1 MPSNDP
7 LLNAATDWAVI
18 AIFGVVYLGMFLG
31 GLPRLRLDR
40 SGVALLGAIAVI
52 AVSGMGVVEAAQ
64 AIDLPTILL
73 LFAFMVISAQMR
85 LGGFYA
91 TLTQRV
97 GALPLSDN
105 ALLAALIAV
114 AAALSAVFSN
124 DVVCL
129 AMTPI
134 VARLCLR
141 RGANPLPFLIGL
153 ACAAN
158 IGSAAT
164 LIGNPQNML
173 IGSVLRLDFAG
184 YARAAGVPVLIS
196 LVLLW
201 GWLVCVPH
209 VRVEPLPATDRR
221 SSDPPLDMWQTTKGL
236 VVAGALMG
244 LFLFRDGPHEVM
256 ALVGAALLLLSRRLA
271 SAEFLRLVDW
281 PLLILFMGLFVVN
294 HAFERT
300 GLSAQ
305 AVAWLAGQG
314 VRLTDPGPL
323 MVVGVV
329 LSNLVSNVPAVMLLL
344 PHLSG
349 EPGAGVLL
357 ALATTFAGNLLLVG
371 SIANLIV
378 VDLARAQGIVIDWRR
393 HAVVG
398 TPVTLL
404 SLGVIWIWLRW
415 GA

>member
-1 MPSNDP
+1 MTPDP
-7 LLNAATDWAVI
+7 LLAAAADWAIVFV
-18 AIFGVVYLGMFLG
+18 FGVVYLGMFLG
-31 GLPRLRLDR
+31 GLPRLKLDR

-52 AVSGMGVVEAAQ
+52 AVSGMGVVEAAE
-64 AIDLPTILL
+64 AVDLPTILL

-91 TLTQRV
+91 AVTRRV
-97 GALPLSDN
+97 GELPLPDA

-114 AAALSAVFSN
+114 AALLSAVFSN

-141 RGANPLPFLIGL
+141 RGTNPLPFLLGL

-173 IGSVLRLDFAG
+173 IGSVLRLDFAD
-184 YARAAGVPVLIS
+184 YASAAFAPVLVS

-209 VRVEPLPATDRR
+209 GGIDPLPAIDRR
-221 SSDPPLDMWQTTKGL
+221 SDDPPFNLWQTTKGL
-236 VVAGALMG
+236 LVAGTLMG
-244 LFLFRDGPHEVM
+244 LFLFHDGPHEVW

-271 SAEFLRLVDW
+271 SAEFMKLVDW

-294 HAFERT
+294 HAFEQT

-305 AVAWLAGQG
+305 AVAWMAERG
-314 VRLTDPGPL
+314 VRLTDPGPML
-323 MVVGVV
+323 VVGVG

-344 PHLSG
+344 PHLQG
-349 EPGAGVLL
+349 QPQAGVLL
-357 ALATTFAGNLLLVG
+357 ALVTTFAGNLLLVG

-378 VDLARAQGIVIDWRR
+378 ADLARQQGVLIDWKR
-393 HAVVG
+393 HALVG
-398 TPVTLL
+398 VPVTLL
-404 SLGVIWIWLRW
+404 SLGVIWIWLRSVS
-415 GA
+415 

>member
-1 MPSNDP
+1 MASSDP
-7 LLNAATDWAVI
+7 LFVAAADWAVVF
-18 AIFGVVYLGMFLG
+18 IFGVVYLGMFLG

-52 AVSGMGVVEAAQ
+52 AISGMGVVEAAE
-64 AIDLPTILL
+64 AVDLPTILL

-91 TLTQRV
+91 AVTRRV
-97 GALPLSDN
+97 GALPLSDS
-105 ALLAALIAV
+105 ALLGALIAV
-114 AAALSAVFSN
+114 SALLSAVFSN
-124 DVVCL
+124 DVICL

-134 VARLCLR
+134 VARLCVR
-141 RGANPLPFLIGL
+141 RGTNPLPFLIGL

-184 YARAAGVPVLIS
+184 YARTAFVPVLIS
-196 LVLLW
+196 LVVLW

-209 VRVEPLPATDRR
+209 APVEPYPVIDRR
-221 SSDPPLDMWQTTKGL
+221 SEDPPFNLWQTIKGL
-236 VVAGALMG
+236 VVAGVLMG
-244 LFLFRDGPHEVM
+244 LFLFHDGPHEVM
-256 ALVGAALLLLSRRLA
+256 ALLGAALLLLSRRLA
-271 SAEFLRLVDW
+271 SAEFMKLVDW

-294 HAFERT
+294 HAFEQT

-305 AVAWLAGQG
+305 AVAWLAGHG
-314 VRLTDPGPL
+314 VRLGDPGPL
-323 MVVGVV
+323 LVVGVV

-344 PHLSG
+344 PHLAG
-349 EPGAGVLL
+349 EPGAGVML
-357 ALATTFAGNLLLVG
+357 ALVTTFAGNLLLVG

-378 VDLARAQGIVIDWRR
+378 ADLARQQGIVIDWKR
-393 HAVVG
+393 HAIVG
-398 TPVTLL
+398 IPVTLL
-404 SLGVIWIWLRW
+404 SLGVIWIWLR
-415 GA
+415 AVP